1 MDLVS
6 SPNDLNKVLRE
17 RERETFSVNEF
28 QFYQYVDLK
37 QVYKMLFQIH
47 NITSVFFLGL
57 LLMGLLVFLFFFFF
71 FDK

>member
-1 MDLVS
+1 MTWI
-6 SPNDLNKVLRE
+6 RYWE

-37 QVYKMLFQIH
+37 QVYKMLFPIH
-47 NITSVFFLGL
+47 NITSVFFFGVVVD
-57 LLMGLLVFLFFFFF
+57 GITSVFVFFFFF